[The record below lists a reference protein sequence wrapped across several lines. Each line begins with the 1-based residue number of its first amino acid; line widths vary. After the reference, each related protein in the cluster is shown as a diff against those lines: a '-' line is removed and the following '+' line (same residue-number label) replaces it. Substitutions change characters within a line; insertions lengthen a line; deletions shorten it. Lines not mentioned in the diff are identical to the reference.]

1 MADLRSNFESTLVTL
16 RNQPFEIR
24 WARYWSMV
32 LEALE
37 YAPETLEHL
46 NHLIVSQEEQI
57 AAAESRP
64 TIERMLGG
72 ERDTMRRE
80 ADQAVMEFLAPFQHS
95 EGTTEER
102 AALASERRRI
112 RAEIHP
118 HAQRADPPDAY
129 ETYVLVLDYATAFAS
144 ASALVFR
151 TASVPQPVAPAQP
164 RVPPRSA
171 QMSDNLRH
179 RQPQQPRQAPPP
191 PRPVHYEPDPH
202 HQARP
207 AQPPQHRQPEPRHRY
222 PEERH
227 YAEERRYHPEERRR
241 PPEQRALEPVGEPE
255 LRPMH
260 LGMDDDGRAPRPRKR
275 SRLPLIIAAVLFFLL
290 AGGVGALYVI
300 KPDLLALPDLAT
312 LFGPSGTDTPG
323 DDTPVATET
332 PADTKEVA
340 EGIPSTPLDRYYKVI
355 VATEASLCTAPSDI
369 AKSNWAEIKTFVDC
383 TKTQSID
390 LVSSFRYMLAQA
402 GGRWLG
408 TGTWTAPDGPMK
420 VQLESAWDHVS
431 KLGSHWSA
439 QASASVKEYGSSYF
453 GFQSH
458 GTTGWR
464 FAAWRCHCN
473 LKGEFVASDTQNVKP
488 RLFITSP
495 AEIQTED
502 EARQAYMQV
511 RGFFLGPDAQGNSQN
526 VELGVNNAQLPY
538 DLPGGLGMARPLAS
552 KEEADK
558 AWKEVTSL
566 HEAIGFQVHEL
577 KWAAQ

>member
-57 AAAESRP
+57 AAAENRP
-64 TIERMLGG
+64 TIERMLGA
-72 ERDTMRRE
+72 ERDVMRRE

-102 AALASERRRI
+102 AALAHERRRI

-151 TASVPQPVAPAQP
+151 TASVPQPMAPTQP

-191 PRPVHYEPDPH
+191 PRPVHYDPDPH

-207 AQPPQHRQPEPRHRY
+207 APPPQHRAPEPPRQHAEDRRY
-222 PEERH
+222 PH
-227 YAEERRYHPEERRR
+227 DERRHPAEH
-241 PPEQRALEPVGEPE
+241 RALQPVDDRE
-255 LRPMH
+255 LRPMPIS
-260 LGMDDDGRAPRPRKR
+260 MDDERRPSRPKR
-275 SRLPLIIAAVLFFLL
+275 SRLPLIITAVVFFLL
-290 AGGVGALYVI
+290 AGGAGALYVV
-300 KPDLLALPDLAT
+300 KPELLALPDFAALLA
-312 LFGPSGTDTPG
+312 PSGTDTPG
-323 DDTPVATET
+323 EGTPSTTET
-332 PADTKEVA
+332 PAETKQVA

-355 VATEASLCTAPSDI
+355 VATEASLCTPPAEI

-408 TGTWTAPDGPMK
+408 TGSWTVPDGPMK

-439 QASASVKEYGSSYF
+439 QASAAVKEYGSSYF

-473 LKGEFVASDTQNVKP
+473 LKGEFVASDTENVKP

-495 AEIQTED
+495 AEIKTED

-511 RGFFLGPDAQGNSQN
+511 RGFFLGPDAQGSSQN

-538 DLPGGLGMARPLAS
+538 DLPGGLGMARPLGT

-558 AWKEVTSL
+558 AWKEVTTL